1 MKTGKPA
8 ESGQRRAV
16 VLYVDDDRA
25 NLLAFRAIAEPTYEV
40 VVARS
45 GDEALQLIAQSADI
59 AVLMADQRMP
69 GMSGID
75 LCERV
80 QASHPDIVRM
90 LVTAY
95 SDLTAAIAAINRGH
109 VSRYLNKPWNAEEL
123 LATLLDAVER
133 YRLKA
138 TVQELQVRIAQSERL
153 YALGVL
159 TASIGHELRTPLSI
173 VSANVQFARKALGD
187 AIKQPGTRQASVSLQ
202 EVDAAL
208 LDAEEG
214 AQRLI
219 DIADSILL
227 SSRSEPGDREPV
239 DLAHVLHSVL
249 RLTRSEAIHRA
260 RLLIAQSAKP
270 RIYGSATRVGQVLLN
285 LVLNALQALPDRPIE
300 RNEVKLSL
308 DERDGRAI
316 VEVADN
322 GVGIEPGNLSHIFDP
337 FFTTKKKGTGL
348 GLAIS
353 KQIVEEMGGQIHVES
368 RPGVGTRFRISW
380 PLLSPSH
387 AAHAS

>member
-1 MKTGKPA
+1 MKSPKPA
-8 ESGQRRAV
+8 RGGERRAGGV
-16 VLYVDDDRA
+16 YVDDDRA

-45 GDEALQLIAQSADI
+45 GDEALLLISQNPDI

-80 QASHPDIVRM
+80 QSSHPDIVRM

-95 SDLTAAIAAINRGH
+95 SDLQAAIAAINRGH
-109 VSRYLNKPWNAEEL
+109 VSRYLNKPWNSEEL
-123 LATLLDAVER
+123 LATLRDAVER

-173 VSANVQFARKALGD
+173 VSANVQFAHRALLE
-187 AIKQPGTRQASVSLQ
+187 AKNSQGTKHHAAALQ
-202 EVDAAL
+202 EVEAAL
-208 LDAEEG
+208 IDAEEG

-249 RLTRSEAIHRA
+249 RLTRSEATHRA

-300 RNEVKLSL
+300 RNEVKLAL

-322 GVGIEPGNLSHIFDP
+322 GIGIESANLAHIFDP

-353 KQIVEEMGGQIHVES
+353 KQIIEEMGGQIQVES
-368 RPGVGTRFRISW
+368 RPGHGTRFRISW
-380 PLLSPSH
+380 PLLTT
-387 AAHAS
+387 

>member
-1 MKTGKPA
+1 
-8 ESGQRRAV
+8 
-16 VLYVDDDRA
+16 
-25 NLLAFRAIAEPTYEV
+25 
-40 VVARS
+40 
-45 GDEALQLIAQSADI
+45 
-59 AVLMADQRMP
+59 
-69 GMSGID
+69 
-75 LCERV
+75 
-80 QASHPDIVRM
+80 
-90 LVTAY
+90 
-95 SDLTAAIAAINRGH
+95 
-109 VSRYLNKPWNAEEL
+109 
-123 LATLLDAVER
+123 
-133 YRLKA
+133 
-138 TVQELQVRIAQSERL
+138 
-153 YALGVL
+153 
-159 TASIGHELRTPLSI
+159 LSI
-173 VSANVQFARKALGD
+173 VSANVQFARRALHEALSAQAG
-187 AIKQPGTRQASVSLQ
+187 KPGGGSMQ
-202 EVDAAL
+202 EVEAAL
-208 LDAEEG
+208 IDAEEG

-239 DLAHVLHSVL
+239 DLSHVLHSVL
-249 RLTRSEAIHRA
+249 RLTRSEATHRA

-285 LVLNALQALPDRPIE
+285 LVLNALQALPDRPME
-300 RNEVKLSL
+300 RNEVKLAL
-308 DERDGRAI
+308 DEKDGRAI

-322 GVGIEPGNLSHIFDP
+322 GVGIEPGNLAHIFDP

>member
-109 VSRYLNKPWNAEEL
+109 VSRYLNKPWNSEEL
-123 LATLLDAVER
+123 LATLRDAVER

-202 EVDAAL
+202 EVEAAL

-353 KQIVEEMGGQIHVES
+353 KQIVEEMGGQIQVES
-368 RPGVGTRFRISW
+368 RPGQGTRFRISW
-380 PLLSPSH
+380 PLLTT
-387 AAHAS
+387 

>member
-1 MKTGKPA
+1 MKSPKPA
-8 ESGQRRAV
+8 QSGERRAV

-45 GDEALQLIAQSADI
+45 GDEALALISQNPDI

-80 QASHPDIVRM
+80 QSSHPDIVRM

-95 SDLTAAIAAINRGH
+95 SDLQAAIAAINRGH
-109 VSRYLNKPWNAEEL
+109 VSRYLNKPWNSEEL
-123 LATLLDAVER
+123 LATLRDAVER

-173 VSANVQFARKALGD
+173 VSANVQFAHRALLE
-187 AIKQPGTRQASVSLQ
+187 AKSAQGTKNHAAALQ
-202 EVDAAL
+202 EVEAAL
-208 LDAEEG
+208 IDAEEG

-249 RLTRSEAIHRA
+249 RLTRSEATHRA
-260 RLLIAQSAKP
+260 RLLSAQSAKP

-300 RNEVKLSL
+300 RNEVKLAL
-308 DERDGRAI
+308 DEQDGRAI

-322 GVGIEPGNLSHIFDP
+322 GIGIESANLAHIFDP

-353 KQIVEEMGGQIHVES
+353 KQIIEEMGGQIQVES
-368 RPGVGTRFRISW
+368 RPGHGTRFRISW
-380 PLLSPSH
+380 PLLTT
-387 AAHAS
+387 

>member
-1 MKTGKPA
+1 MKPSKPA
-8 ESGQRRAV
+8 PSGERRAV

-40 VVARS
+40 VVAKS
-45 GDEALQLIAQSADI
+45 GDEALQLIEQNPDI

-80 QASHPDIVRM
+80 QLSHPDIVRM

-95 SDLTAAIAAINRGH
+95 SDLQAAIAAINRGH
-109 VSRYLNKPWNAEEL
+109 VSRYLHKPWNAEEL
-123 LATLLDAVER
+123 LATIRDAVER
-133 YRLKA
+133 YRLKV
-138 TVQELQVRIAQSERL
+138 TVQELQVRISQSERL

-159 TASIGHELRTPLSI
+159 TASIGHEIRTPLSI
-173 VSANVQFARKALGD
+173 VSSNVQFARKALVD
-187 AIKQPGTRQASVSLQ
+187 ALKSPQLRSAGSGLQ
-202 EVDAAL
+202 EVEAAL
-208 LDAEEG
+208 VDAEEG

-239 DLAHVLHSVL
+239 DLSHVLHSVL
-249 RLTRSEAIHRA
+249 RLTRSEATHRA

-308 DERDGRAI
+308 DEKDGRAI

-322 GVGIEPGNLSHIFDP
+322 GIGIEPQNLAHIFDP

-368 RPGVGTRFRISW
+368 RPGQGTRFRISW
-380 PLLSPSH
+380 PLL
-387 AAHAS
+387 AST

>member
-1 MKTGKPA
+1 MKTSKPA
-8 ESGQRRAV
+8 SSGERRAV

-40 VVARS
+40 VVAKS
-45 GDEALQLIAQSADI
+45 GDEALSLMEQNPDI

-80 QASHPDIVRM
+80 QKTHPDIVRM

-95 SDLTAAIAAINRGH
+95 SDLQAAIAAINRGH

-123 LATLLDAVER
+123 LATIRDAVER
-133 YRLKA
+133 YRLKV
-138 TVQELQVRIAQSERL
+138 TVQELQVRISQSERL

-159 TASIGHELRTPLSI
+159 TASIGHEIRTPLSI
-173 VSANVQFARKALGD
+173 VSSNVQFARKALVE
-187 AIKQPGTRQASVSLQ
+187 ALKNSQTKNANPSLR
-202 EVDAAL
+202 EVEAAL
-208 LDAEEG
+208 VDAEEG

-249 RLTRSEAIHRA
+249 RLTRSEATHKA

-270 RIYGSATRVGQVLLN
+270 RIFGSATRVGQVLLN

-308 DERDGRAI
+308 DEKDGRAI

-322 GVGIEPGNLSHIFDP
+322 GVGIEPQNLAHIFDP

-353 KQIVEEMGGQIHVES
+353 KQIVEEMGGQIHVDS
-368 RPGVGTRFRISW
+368 RPGQGTRFRVSW
-380 PLLSPSH
+380 PLIPPG
-387 AAHAS
+387 

>member
-45 GDEALQLIAQSADI
+45 GDEALQLIAQNADI

-109 VSRYLNKPWNAEEL
+109 VSRYLNKPWNSEEL

-368 RPGVGTRFRISW
+368 RPGQGTRFRISW
-380 PLLSPSH
+380 PLLTT
-387 AAHAS
+387 

>member
-1 MKTGKPA
+1 MKSPKPA
-8 ESGQRRAV
+8 QSGERRAV

-40 VVARS
+40 VVARG
-45 GDEALQLIAQSADI
+45 GDEALLLISQNPDI

-80 QASHPDIVRM
+80 QSSHPDIVRM

-95 SDLTAAIAAINRGH
+95 SDLQAAIAAINRGH
-109 VSRYLNKPWNAEEL
+109 VSRYLNKPWNSEEL
-123 LATLLDAVER
+123 LATLRDAVER

-173 VSANVQFARKALGD
+173 VSANVQFAHRALLE
-187 AIKQPGTRQASVSLQ
+187 AKNSQGTKHHAAALQ
-202 EVDAAL
+202 EVEAAL
-208 LDAEEG
+208 IDAEEG

-249 RLTRSEAIHRA
+249 RLTRSEATHRA

-300 RNEVKLSL
+300 RNEVKLAL

-322 GVGIEPGNLSHIFDP
+322 GIGIESANLAHIFDP

-353 KQIVEEMGGQIHVES
+353 KQIIEEMGGQIQVES
-368 RPGVGTRFRISW
+368 RPGHGTRFRISW
-380 PLLSPSH
+380 PLLTT
-387 AAHAS
+387 

>member
-1 MKTGKPA
+1 MKSPKPA
-8 ESGQRRAV
+8 QSGERRAV

-45 GDEALQLIAQSADI
+45 GDEALALISQNPDI

-80 QASHPDIVRM
+80 QSSHPDIVRM

-95 SDLTAAIAAINRGH
+95 SDLQAAIAAINRGH
-109 VSRYLNKPWNAEEL
+109 VSRYLNKPWNSEEL
-123 LATLLDAVER
+123 LATLRDAVER

-173 VSANVQFARKALGD
+173 VSANVQFAHRALLEAKNSQGMKNH
-187 AIKQPGTRQASVSLQ
+187 AAALQ
-202 EVDAAL
+202 EVEAAL
-208 LDAEEG
+208 IDAEEG

-249 RLTRSEAIHRA
+249 RLTRSEATHRA

-316 VEVADN
+316 VEVTDN
-322 GVGIEPGNLSHIFDP
+322 GIGIEPANLAHIFDP

-353 KQIVEEMGGQIHVES
+353 KQIIEEMGGQIQVES
-368 RPGVGTRFRISW
+368 RPGHGTRFRVSW
-380 PLLSPSH
+380 PLLTT
-387 AAHAS
+387 

>member
-1 MKTGKPA
+1 MKSPKPA
-8 ESGQRRAV
+8 QSGERRAV

-45 GDEALQLIAQSADI
+45 GDEALLLISQNPDI

-80 QASHPDIVRM
+80 QSSHPDIVRM

-95 SDLTAAIAAINRGH
+95 SDLQAAIAAINRGH
-109 VSRYLNKPWNAEEL
+109 VSRYLNKPWNSEEL
-123 LATLLDAVER
+123 LATLRDAVER

-173 VSANVQFARKALGD
+173 VSANVQFAHRALLE
-187 AIKQPGTRQASVSLQ
+187 AKNSQGTKHHAAALQ
-202 EVDAAL
+202 EVEAAL
-208 LDAEEG
+208 IDAEEG

-249 RLTRSEAIHRA
+249 RLTRSEATHRA

-300 RNEVKLSL
+300 RNEVKLAL

-322 GVGIEPGNLSHIFDP
+322 GIGIESANLAHIFDP

-353 KQIVEEMGGQIHVES
+353 KQIIEEMGGQIQVES
-368 RPGVGTRFRISW
+368 RPGHGTRFRISW
-380 PLLSPSH
+380 PLLTT
-387 AAHAS
+387 

>member
-1 MKTGKPA
+1 MKSQKPA
-8 ESGQRRAV
+8 QSGERRAV

-40 VVARS
+40 VVAKS
-45 GDEALQLIAQSADI
+45 GDEALQLIVQNPDI

-95 SDLTAAIAAINRGH
+95 SDLQAAIAAINRGH
-109 VSRYLNKPWNAEEL
+109 VSRYLHKPWNAEEL
-123 LATLLDAVER
+123 LVTLRDAVER
-133 YRLKA
+133 YRLKV

-173 VSANVQFARKALGD
+173 VSANVQFARRALRD
-187 AIKQPGTRQASVSLQ
+187 AMSAPAGKSGSLL
-202 EVDAAL
+202 EVEAALVDA
-208 LDAEEG
+208 DEG

-239 DLAHVLHSVL
+239 DLSHVLHSVL
-249 RLTRSEAIHRA
+249 RLTRSEATHRA

-300 RNEVKLSL
+300 RNEVKLAL
-308 DERDGRAI
+308 DEKDGRAI

-322 GVGIEPGNLSHIFDP
+322 GIGIEPANLAHIFDP

-368 RPGVGTRFRISW
+368 RPGIGTRFRVSW
-380 PLLSPSH
+380 PLLSASH

>member
-368 RPGVGTRFRISW
+368 RPGQGTRFRISW
-380 PLLSPSH
+380 PLLTT
-387 AAHAS
+387 

>member
-109 VSRYLNKPWNAEEL
+109 VSRYLNKPWNSEEL
-123 LATLLDAVER
+123 LATLRDAGER

-173 VSANVQFARKALGD
+173 VSANVQFARKALGSP
-187 AIKQPGTRQASVSLQ
+187 ARGVAFGVNAFV
-202 EVDAAL
+202 E
-208 LDAEEG
+208 DAE
-214 AQRLI
+214 
-219 DIADSILL
+219 D
-227 SSRSEPGDREPV
+227 
-239 DLAHVLHSVL
+239 
-249 RLTRSEAIHRA
+249 
-260 RLLIAQSAKP
+260 
-270 RIYGSATRVGQVLLN
+270 
-285 LVLNALQALPDRPIE
+285 
-300 RNEVKLSL
+300 
-308 DERDGRAI
+308 
-316 VEVADN
+316 
-322 GVGIEPGNLSHIFDP
+322 GVGL
-337 FFTTKKKGTGL
+337 
-348 GLAIS
+348 
-353 KQIVEEMGGQIHVES
+353 V
-368 RPGVGTRFRISW
+368 W
-380 PLLSPSH
+380 
-387 AAHAS
+387 

>member
-45 GDEALQLIAQSADI
+45 GDEALQLIAQNADI

-368 RPGVGTRFRISW
+368 RPGQGTRFRISW
-380 PLLSPSH
+380 PLLTT
-387 AAHAS
+387 

>member
-1 MKTGKPA
+1 MKSPKPA
-8 ESGQRRAV
+8 QSGERRAV

-45 GDEALQLIAQSADI
+45 GDEALLLISQNPDI

-80 QASHPDIVRM
+80 QSSHPDIVRM

-95 SDLTAAIAAINRGH
+95 SDLQAAIAAINRGH
-109 VSRYLNKPWNAEEL
+109 VSRYLNKPWNSEEL
-123 LATLLDAVER
+123 LATLRDAVER

-173 VSANVQFARKALGD
+173 VSANVQFAHRALLD
-187 AIKQPGTRQASVSLQ
+187 AKSSQGTKHHAAALQ
-202 EVDAAL
+202 EVEAAL
-208 LDAEEG
+208 IDAEEG

-249 RLTRSEAIHRA
+249 RLTRSEATHRA

-300 RNEVKLSL
+300 RNEVKLAL

-322 GVGIEPGNLSHIFDP
+322 GIGIESANLAHIFDP

-353 KQIVEEMGGQIHVES
+353 KQIIEEMGGQIQVES
-368 RPGVGTRFRISW
+368 RPGHGTRFRISW
-380 PLLSPSH
+380 PLLTT
-387 AAHAS
+387 